1 MIARHD
7 ADDSFAATVAIQ
19 VQESGGKA
27 NFGVVRGISQEILPV
42 RSEMALEKG
51 AKRLWDRLRRSR
63 GAGAARQKARRRLPM
78 RGLIPPKMS
87 CAGTSFQRKLE
98 SHFLDQTPQRR
109 RDSSSRW
116 NDDRM
121 AT

>member
-7 ADDSFAATVAIQ
+7 ADDSFAATVAIH

-63 GAGAARQKARRRLPM
+63 GCGRGEAKGEKKAADARSHSSEDVMRRHVIPAKAGIPLP
-78 RGLIPPKMS
+78 
-87 CAGTSFQRKLE
+87 
-98 SHFLDQTPQRR
+98 
-109 RDSSSRW
+109 
-116 NDDRM
+116 
-121 AT
+121 